1 MKRILGLDLG
11 IASIG
16 WAVIDEADEK
26 NEKSAIIKTGV
37 RIVPLGDNLKIVDKK
52 TGRIS
57 DSRNP
62 IEEFSAG
69 KGLSPNAGRTLKR
82 GMRRNLHRY
91 KMRREAVTK
100 ILKEIEFIKDST
112 PLAETEL
119 NSTFSTYEARAKA
132 PIAKVSKE
140 EFARVLLMINKKRG
154 YKSSRKANNQEEGQL
169 IDGMAVAKTLFHE
182 NLTPGQFSCRL
193 LNENKK
199 VLPDYYRSDL
209 EDEFVKIWT
218 FQKQFYP
225 EILKDNHLQELKTK
239 NKKNTSDYFEKI
251 LGLTRAE
258 NKGTDKKL
266 QHYEWREKALS
277 EQVDL
282 SIIAFILTE
291 INNQINQASG
301 YLGAISDRSKELYF
315 NNLTVGQYLFNQ
327 LKEDPQ
333 VSLRNRVFYRQ
344 DYMDEFDAIW
354 EQQAKHYSEL
364 TKEVKEELKD
374 ITIFYQRRLKS
385 QKGLINICEFEGVE
399 RIVDF
404 DGEKKKK
411 LIGPRVAP
419 KSSPIFQEFKIW
431 QNINALRITK
441 RNRDTEVYELDEDTK
456 NLLFEEL
463 NWVEKMTDRQFLS
476 WLFQG
481 SKNQPNDWKLNF
493 RHLEG
498 NRTNTAL
505 LEVYLKILKIEG
517 YDLNLKN
524 YSGSETLQA
533 IKDCFKTIGIKTGIL
548 EFDSDLQ
555 GNSFDKQASYELWHL
570 LYSYDDDNS
579 PTGTN
584 SLLNKLEEKYGFKE
598 GHARL
603 LAAITF
609 QKDYGSLSV
618 RAMRKILRYLKEG
631 ALYDEA
637 CNLAG
642 YNHSHSI
649 TASDNDQRELKPEL
663 EILKKNS
670 LRNPVVEKILNQ
682 MINVVNAI
690 LKDPELG
697 RPNEIRIELARELK
711 KTAEQRSEMTRK
723 ISKVTKEYDEIRKLL
738 KKEFGLPYV
747 SRKDLIKFRL
757 YKELKATGYKTL
769 YSGTYIKPEELFTNK
784 FDVEHIIP
792 QSLVFDDSFSN
803 KTLELRDVNIEKGNE
818 TAYDYCERKGW
829 LDNFKKRVEEVYSA
843 GDIRYMNRKKLL
855 MTKAEIPEDFLNRD
869 LGNSAYIAKKSAQI
883 LFDITK
889 KVTLTS
895 GTITAKLREDWE
907 LIDVLKELNFE
918 KYRALGLTYSI
929 ENRHGKKLTRI
940 AEWTKRNDHRHHAMD
955 AITVAFTRPSF
966 IQYLNNLNAKSK
978 KGAIIQ
984 NIKEK
989 YTYRD
994 KASGR
999 KFVKPF
1005 ENIREE
1011 AKNHLESIL
1020 VSHKAKNKVVTN
1032 NKNKIKI
1039 KKKGNFNIK
1048 TELTPRGQLHK
1059 ETIYGSAK
1067 KYRTKLEKI
1076 GSNFDQEKIATVA
1089 KKKYRDLLLKR
1100 LEDFE
1105 NNPKKAFTGK
1115 NSLGKNPIQLND
1127 KGAFLPEKVKTVQ
1140 LEKLFTIRKE
1150 ITPDLK
1156 IDKVIDVGIQ
1166 KILQKR
1172 LDGFDGNAKEAFSNL
1187 NENPIWLNEEK
1198 RIPLKRVKISGV
1210 SNAEALRTAKD
1221 NLGNEIKDKKG
1232 NSIPVDYVSP
1242 GNNHHVAIYRSEDG
1256 KLDDEAVTF
1265 YKAVVRKNLEI
1276 PIINS
1281 KSELGWPLLFT
1292 LKQNEMFVFPSE
1304 NFNPSEIDLFDP
1316 KNRHLISPHLFR
1328 VQKISKVTYG
1338 NSSVRDYVFRHHLET
1353 ELKDQK
1359 ELKDITWKALK
1370 SLNYFDGVV
1379 KVRLT
1384 HLGDIVQY
1392 GEFKEQNVENFVLQ
1406 V

>member
-26 NEKSAIIKTGV
+26 NEKSAIVKTGV

-62 IEEFSAG
+62 IEEFSSG

-82 GMRRNLHRY
+82 GMRRNLYRY
-91 KMRREAVTK
+91 KMRRAAVTK
-100 ILKEIEFIKDST
+100 ILKEIEFITDST
-112 PLAETEL
+112 SLTETEL

-140 EFARVLLMINKKRG
+140 DFARVLLMINKNRG
-154 YKSSRKANNQEEGQL
+154 YKSSRKANSQEEGQL
-169 IDGMAVAKTLFHE
+169 IDGMSVAKELY
-182 NLTPGQFSCRL
+182 NKKLTPGQYSFQIL
-193 LNENKK
+193 KEDKNI
-199 VLPDYYRSDL
+199 LPDYYRSDL
-209 EDEFVKIWT
+209 QNEYRRIWE

-225 EILKDNHLQELKTK
+225 EILIEKHFEELQGKSKKD
-239 NKKNTSDYFEKI
+239 TSDYFEKT
-251 LGLTRAE
+251 LGIVRAE
-258 NKGTDKKL
+258 NKGAYKKL
-266 QHYEWREKALS
+266 QHYHWRNKALLEKLNTS
-277 EQVDL
+277 E
-282 SIIAFILTE
+282 IAFILTE
-291 INNQINQASG
+291 INNQINQSSG

-315 NNLTVGQYLFNQ
+315 NELTVGQYLYNQ
-327 LKEDPQ
+327 LKENPQ
-333 VSLRNRVFYRQ
+333 ASLKNQVFYRQ

-354 EQQAKHYSEL
+354 EEQAKHYSEL
-364 TKEVKEELKD
+364 TEEIREELRD

-385 QKGLINICEFEGVE
+385 QKGLISICEFEGVE
-399 RIVDF
+399 RIVEI

-431 QNINALRITK
+431 QNINALRVTK
-441 RNRDTEVYELDEDTK
+441 RTRDTEVYELDEDTK
-456 NLLFEEL
+456 NLLFEEI
-463 NWVEKMTDRQFLS
+463 NWVEKMTDNQFLS
-476 WLFQG
+476 WLFHG
-481 SKNQPNDWKLNF
+481 SKNQPKDWKLNF
-493 RHLEG
+493 KHIEG
-498 NRTNTAL
+498 NRTNAAL

-524 YSGSETLQA
+524 YSGSETLQS

-548 EFDSDLQ
+548 EFDSELP
-555 GNSFDKQASYELWHL
+555 GNYFDKQLSYELWHL

-579 PTGTN
+579 PSGTD
-584 SLLNKLEEKYGFKE
+584 SLLNKLQEKYGFKE
-598 GHARL
+598 SHAHL
-603 LAAITF
+603 LVGITF
-609 QKDYGSLSV
+609 QKDYGSISV
-618 RAMRKILRYLKEG
+618 RAMRKILPYLKRG

-642 YNHSHSI
+642 YNHSNFI
-649 TASDNDQRELKPEL
+649 TTSENDQRELKTEL

-697 RPNEIRIELARELK
+697 RPDEIRIELARELK
-711 KTAEQRSEMTRK
+711 KTAEQRSEMTRQ
-723 ISKVTKEYDEIRKLL
+723 ISKVTKEYHEIRKLL

-792 QSLVFDDSFSN
+792 QSLLFDDSFSN
-803 KTLELRDVNIEKGNE
+803 KTLELRDVNLEKGNE

-829 LDNFKKRVEEVYSA
+829 LDDFKKRVEEVYSA
-843 GDIRYMNRKKLL
+843 GDIKYMNRKKLL
-855 MTKAEIPEDFLNRD
+855 MTKAEIPEGFLNRD

-918 KYRALGLTYSI
+918 KYSSLGLTYSI
-929 ENRHGKKLTRI
+929 ENRHGKELTRI

-978 KGAIIQ
+978 KGPIIQ

-994 KASGR
+994 KEGGR

-1005 ENIREE
+1005 DKIREE

-1039 KKKGNFNIK
+1039 KGKNNFKIK

-1067 KYRTKLEKI
+1067 KYRTKVEKI
-1076 GSNFDQEKIATVA
+1076 GGNFDQEKIATVA
-1089 KKKYRDLLLKR
+1089 KKKYRELLLKR

-1115 NSLGKNPIQLND
+1115 NSLGKNPVQLD
-1127 KGAFLPEKVKTVQ
+1127 EKGAVLPEKVKTVQ

-1172 LDGFDGNAKEAFSNL
+1172 LDEFKGKAKEAFSNL
-1187 NENPIWLNEEK
+1187 DENPIWLNEEK
-1198 RIPLKRVKISGV
+1198 KIPLKRVKISGV
-1210 SNAEALRTAKD
+1210 SNAEALHSAKD
-1221 NLGNEIKDKKG
+1221 NLGNEIKDKEG

-1242 GNNHHVAIYRSEDG
+1242 GNNHHVAIFRSEDG
-1256 KLDDEAVTF
+1256 KLNDEAVTF
-1265 YKAVVRKNLEI
+1265 YQAVVRKNQEI
-1276 PIINS
+1276 PIINL

-1304 NFNPSEIDLFDP
+1304 SFDPSEIDLFDP
-1316 KNRHLISPHLFR
+1316 KNRHIISPHLFR

-1379 KVRLT
+1379 KVRLN
-1384 HLGDIVQY
+1384 HLGDIVQI
-1392 GEFKEQNVENFVLQ
+1392 GEFKGQNFEKLALLV
-1406 V
+1406 